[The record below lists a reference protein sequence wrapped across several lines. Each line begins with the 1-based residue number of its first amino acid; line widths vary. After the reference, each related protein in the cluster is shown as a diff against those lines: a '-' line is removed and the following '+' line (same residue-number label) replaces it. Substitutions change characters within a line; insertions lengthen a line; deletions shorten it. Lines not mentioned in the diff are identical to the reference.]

1 MSPCL
6 NVDKRRFVVAAIKE
20 FENIGRDEF
29 LNKYVFEYAREYFIE
44 YKGTRYDCKP
54 ILVAAYYHQFE
65 PDLLIDGNED
75 KFEEHL
81 KKLKKETGGVVPKIE
96 QLLTGMGFKVVDD
109 GWKPP
114 LLGGFPEGKKVERV
128 HTASERDSRV
138 ITLAK
143 VNFLAEHGKL
153 YCIACGFDFEKI
165 YGERGQGYIEAHH
178 TIPVS
183 EMKEGHETRPE
194 DIALVC
200 ANCHRIL
207 HRTRPWLKMDELENL
222 LNDI

>member
-6 NVDKRRFVVAAIKE
+6 NVDKIKYVVAAIKE
-20 FENIGRDEF
+20 FEEIGREEF
-29 LNKYVFEYAREYFIE
+29 LSKYGFGHAREYFIE
-44 YKGTRYDCKP
+44 YKGTRYDCKA

-65 PDLLIDGNED
+65 PDLLVDGKED
-75 KFEEHL
+75 EFKKHL
-81 KKLKKETGGVVPKIE
+81 EKLKTGTGGVAPRIE
-96 QLLTGMGFKVVDD
+96 QLLIGMGFKVVND

-128 HTASERDSRV
+128 HKARERSAKLIRV
-138 ITLAK
+138 ARET
-143 VNFLAEHGKL
+143 FLENHEKL
-153 YCIACGFDFEKI
+153 YCIVCGFDFEKV

-178 TIPVS
+178 TVPVS
-183 EMKEGHETRPE
+183 EMKVGYKTKPE
-194 DIALVC
+194 EIALVC
-200 ANCHRIL
+200 SNCHRML